1 MVENLLKLISFLLGL
16 LLAFAFYKI
25 CKDRKTIIM
34 SNNLKKLGN
43 IVEVDNRCYKLN
55 IEEKN
60 C

>member
-1 MVENLLKLISFLLGL
+1 MIDILMKVISLLLGI
-16 LLAFAFYKI
+16 LLAYGFYKI

-34 SNNLKKLGN
+34 SNNLKKMGD
-43 IVEVDNRCYKLN
+43 IMEVDNRCYKLN

>member
-1 MVENLLKLISFLLGL
+1 MIDILMKVISFLLGL
-16 LLAFAFYKI
+16 LLAYSFYKI
-25 CKDRKTIIM
+25 CNDRKTIIM

-43 IVEVDNRCYKLN
+43 IMEVDNRCYKLN